1 MSVVAETVAQLA
13 AAVGVSAALAVLIT
27 RRDPGPL
34 ARRDRAG
41 RTARQRAQDD
51 RDLLRLAHNSRRKD
65 RTPMIPAPLA
75 NDERSPDW
83 CHRHGCHRSQCPG
96 PE

>member
-1 MSVVAETVAQLA
+1 MSAAAETVAQLA
-13 AAVGVSAALAVLIT
+13 AALGVSAALGVLIT

-34 ARRDRAG
+34 ARRDAAG
-41 RTARQRAQDD
+41 RTARQRAQAD
-51 RDLLRLAHNSRRKD
+51 RDLLRLARNSCR
-65 RTPMIPAPLA
+65 MIPAPIA

>member
-1 MSVVAETVAQLA
+1 MNGPTEAVALA
-13 AAVGVSAALAVLIT
+13 AAALAASTALGT
-27 RRDPGPL
+27 YLTGRDPER
-34 ARRDRAG
+34 AQADRA
-41 RTARQRAQDD
+41 
-51 RDLLRLAHNSRRKD
+51 LLRLARNSARKD
-65 RTPMIPAPLA
+65 AMIPAPIA

>member
-1 MSVVAETVAQLA
+1 MTGPE
-13 AAVGVSAALAVLIT
+13 GALAVAAAIAASAPLGAYLA

-34 ARRDRAG
+34 AGRPRADRDARR
-41 RTARQRAQDD
+41 RAQED
-51 RDLLRLAHNSRRKD
+51 RDLLRLARNTRRKD
-65 RTPMIPAPLA
+65 RTTMQPRPLA

-83 CHRHGCHRSQCPG
+83 CHRHGCMRGQCPG

>member
-1 MSVVAETVAQLA
+1 MSAAAETVAQLA
-13 AAVGVSAALAVLIT
+13 AALGVSAALGVLIT

-34 ARRDRAG
+34 ARRDAAG
-41 RTARQRAQDD
+41 RTARQRAQAD
-51 RDLLRLAHNSRRKD
+51 RALLRLARNSHRKD
-65 RTPMIPAPLA
+65 AMIPAPIA